1 MVSSNAIFRRYK
13 YIFLLVF
20 LFIFGGAAQSF
31 SLGFECLIGQT
42 PCCKNGVKVC
52 CEDNGTVYDTNCP
65 SPSIGCVVMG
75 SGLEV
80 SGVAEIG
87 TREHKYTADNEC
99 GYTTETRICCSNG
112 RWSEWGKRCPFV
124 VSCPE
129 SSKPETRKKCFSGYR
144 TRSVSCDNGKWITG
158 EWGECDC
165 SDSGYKKLYCLD
177 GTTCC
182 ESTSPTGLKCNQACK
197 GYESSRWVVIGPTC
211 HPKSSCINANIPTCD
226 ANHVGHY
233 YERWVNKYDVT
244 VNGANPCNG
253 ETIGYC
259 EEILCSN

>member
-1 MVSSNAIFRRYK
+1 MVGSNAIFRRYK
-13 YIFLLVF
+13 YFFLFVF
-20 LFIFGGAAQSF
+20 LFIFGGAAKSF
-31 SLGFECLIGQT
+31 SLVFECLRGQT

-80 SGVAEIG
+80 SGIAEIG

-112 RWSEWGKRCPFV
+112 RWSEWGKLCQFV

-129 SSKPETRKKCFSGYR
+129 SSRPETREKCLSGYR

-165 SDSGYKKLYCLD
+165 SGSGYKKISCSD

-182 ESTSPTGLKCNQACK
+182 ESISPTGLKCNCGGAASGWILEERRCGSNCGTRGPFPKCDYSRK
-197 GYESSRWVVIGPTC
+197 GGYWYVDGPSTYECPGGTC
-211 HPKSSCINANIPTCD
+211 EVYRCD
-226 ANHVGHY
+226 S
-233 YERWVNKYDVT
+233 D
-244 VNGANPCNG
+244 
-253 ETIGYC
+253 
-259 EEILCSN
+259 

>member
-1 MVSSNAIFRRYK
+1 MVSSNTIFRRYK
-13 YIFLLVF
+13 YILLILV

-31 SLGFECLIGQT
+31 SLDFACLIGQT

-52 CEDNGTVYDTNCP
+52 CEDDGTVYDTNCS
-65 SPSIGCVVMG
+65 SPIIGC
-75 SGLEV
+75 
-80 SGVAEIG
+80 GVAG

-99 GYTTETRICCSNG
+99 GYTTETRWCCSDG
-112 RWSEWGKRCPFV
+112 EWSKWGELCKFV
-124 VSCPE
+124 ISCPE
-129 SSKPETRKKCFSGYR
+129 SSKPETREKCPTGYM
-144 TRSVSCDNGKWITG
+144 TRSVSCDNGKWVTG

-165 SDSGYKKLYCLD
+165 SGSGYTKVYCLD

-182 ESTSPTGLKCNQACK
+182 ESTSPTGFKCNMVCK
-197 GYESSRWVVIGPTC
+197 GYESGGWVVIGPTC
-211 HPKSSCINANIPTCD
+211 HPKASCINANIPTCD
-226 ANHVGHY
+226 ANHKGHY

-259 EEILCSN
+259 EEILCS